1 MVGLLP
7 SFSGTLLRT
16 FACITIPNPQM
27 KIVSN
32 WLSFRRRESHELRW
46 AYPETMH
53 ITLKFCGERPSET
66 VSMLLN
72 NLKNISSIG
81 QFDIYI
87 EDIGGFPDLIRPR
100 VVWASV
106 KGDIERLSA
115 LRNEVEKAALKASI
129 PRENKKYTPHVTI
142 GRRNSDRP
150 LPEEIISS
158 MRSAELLTEPW
169 TVREITLMRSEL
181 SPMGPRYTPL
191 GLFKI

>member
-142 GRRNSDRP
+142 GRRNSDSP
-150 LPEEIISS
+150 LPEDVFSS
-158 MRSAELLTEPW
+158 MKGAELLTEPW
-169 TVREITLMRSEL
+169 TVRDITLMRSEL